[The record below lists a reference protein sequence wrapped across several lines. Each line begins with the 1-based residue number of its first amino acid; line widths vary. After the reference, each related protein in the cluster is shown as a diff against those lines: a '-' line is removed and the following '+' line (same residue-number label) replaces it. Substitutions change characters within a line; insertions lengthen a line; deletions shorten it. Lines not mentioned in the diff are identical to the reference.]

1 MDITRRRLLVGLLL
15 GVVAAVTAATYRA
28 SRATDRLV
36 ADLRGAADTTA
47 GSPVDRERLAD
58 LPAPVRRYFETV
70 LPAGQR
76 PVRAARLEQHGT
88 IQMGEGEDGWKP
100 FTATQDVTVSPPG
113 FVWRATVEMAPLVG
127 ARVVD
132 AYHAGDGSLR
142 ATVFGVPV
150 ASADSSP
157 EMDEGELL
165 RYLAETVWLPTA
177 LLPSAGVEWSAVD
190 EDSARATLTDGDV
203 TATLTFEF
211 GEDGLVEE
219 VSGRRYRREN
229 DDEATWVGR
238 FDAYERRNGLLV
250 PTEGEVA
257 WRLPEGDVPY
267 WRGTVTRFDHDT
279 GDDRPSGGAATRGS
293 VRHPV

>member
-36 ADLRGAADTTA
+36 ADLRAAADPAA
-47 GSPVDRERLAD
+47 GPPVEAD
-58 LPAPVRRYFETV
+58 DYAALPAPVQRYFETV
-70 LPAGQR
+70 LPTGQR
-76 PVRAARLEQHGT
+76 PVRTAQFEQHGT
-88 IQMGEGEDGWKP
+88 IQMGEGDDGWKP

-113 FVWRATVEMAPLVG
+113 FVWSATVEMAPLVG

-132 AYHAGDGSLR
+132 AYHDGEGSLR

-150 ASADSSP
+150 ASTDSSP

-165 RYLAETVWLPTA
+165 RYLAEAVWLPTA
-177 LLPSAGVEWSAVD
+177 LLPSAGVEWRAVD
-190 EDSARATLTDGDV
+190 EDSARATLTDGDT

-229 DDEATWVGR
+229 DDEATWIGR

-257 WRLPEGDVPY
+257 WRLPGGDVPY
-267 WRGTVTRFDHDT
+267 WRGTLTRFDHDT
-279 GDDRPSGGAATRGS
+279 GEEHANGAAVTRGS
-293 VRHPV
+293 VRRPV

>member
-1 MDITRRRLLVGLLL
+1 MDITRRRLLVGLVL
-15 GVVAAVTAATYRA
+15 GVVAAISAAAYRA
-28 SRATDRLV
+28 SRTTDRLV
-36 ADLRGAADTTA
+36 ADLHAAADTSVA
-47 GSPVDRERLAD
+47 EPVTDDDYAA
-58 LPAPVRRYFETV
+58 LPAPAQRYFETAV
-70 LPAGQR
+70 PAGQR
-76 PVRAARLEQHGT
+76 PVRTARFEQHGT
-88 IQMGEGEDGWKP
+88 IQMGEGADGWKP

-113 FVWRATVEMAPLVG
+113 FVWDATVEMAPLVG

-132 AYHAGDGSLR
+132 AYHTGEGSLR

-165 RYLAETVWLPTA
+165 RYLAEAVWLPTA

-190 EDSARATLTDGDV
+190 EDSARATLTDGET
-203 TATLTFEF
+203 TATLTFGF

-219 VSGRRYRREN
+219 VSGRRYRRES

-250 PTEGEVA
+250 PTVGEVA
-257 WRLPEGDVPY
+257 WRLPEGDLPY
-267 WRGTVTRFDHDT
+267 WRGTLTRFDHDT
-279 GDDRPSGGAATRGS
+279 GGGRANDAAVTRGS
-293 VRHPV
+293 VRRPV